1 MRISKKIKMLLLK
14 KEMNISSVVRIRNR
28 YSKKTL
34 MMRISKSPRVL
45 LVMHSPTTKT
55 PVTKSI

>member
-1 MRISKKIKMLLLK
+1 MLLLK
-14 KEMNISSVVRIRNR
+14 KEMSISSVVRIRNR